1 LAADVNSFRLQE
13 TIFAGFN
20 LLLIGMFLA
29 MELVR
34 LPLLGSN
41 RPFPTYALA
50 VTFVIATA
58 ELLWLRTAR
67 LTSSAVEMLTWWL
80 IVLDTMLVTALLIS
94 TAGQA
99 TIYYALMTVPV
110 LAAAFRLRLPWTV
123 AVVTSADLLNA
134 FNGYWLRS
142 MHEYLE
148 AGAASLI
155 FTVAGITLWLLVNS
169 LRERQVQL
177 ERMREQLAI
186 EEKLAAVGRLSSA
199 IAHEIR
205 NPVAMLSSSLAMAE
219 RVDVTP
225 EERKEMFGIAAGE
238 ASRLERLTSDFLAYA
253 RPRATQISR
262 ANVSDILAY
271 VVSIAQA
278 RANDR
283 GVALVVHADSTL
295 EGDLDSAQMHQAL
308 LNLVLN
314 AIDACGG
321 AGPVILSASRGADG
335 ALKIDVSNP
344 DGPIPPETAAR
355 LFEPFFTTK
364 PGGTGLGLAIARNIA
379 RLHRGDLALS
389 INKPGLV
396 CFSIAI
402 PRRDEA
408 PHASG

>member
-1 LAADVNSFRLQE
+1 
-13 TIFAGFN
+13 
-20 LLLIGMFLA
+20 
-29 MELVR
+29 
-34 LPLLGSN
+34 
-41 RPFPTYALA
+41 
-50 VTFVIATA
+50 
-58 ELLWLRTAR
+58 
-67 LTSSAVEMLTWWL
+67 
-80 IVLDTMLVTALLIS
+80 
-94 TAGQA
+94 
-99 TIYYALMTVPV
+99 
-110 LAAAFRLRLPWTV
+110 
-123 AVVTSADLLNA
+123 
-134 FNGYWLRS
+134 
-142 MHEYLE
+142 
-148 AGAASLI
+148 
-155 FTVAGITLWLLVNS
+155 
-169 LRERQVQL
+169 
-177 ERMREQLAI
+177 
-186 EEKLAAVGRLSSA
+186 
-199 IAHEIR
+199 
-205 NPVAMLSSSLAMAE
+205 MLSSSLAMAE